1 MKRLSHLLCLLLAI
15 GMAAPFAR
23 AAQLT
28 ASLKE
33 GKPIF
38 KSMGPITFGPEGILF
53 IADTKSAAI
62 TAVAT
67 SDSKPTAGAQA
78 LKVEGI
84 NQKLAGLLGSSA
96 DQLLIEDIAAFV
108 FWIAG
113 FFGSTIVWRGR
124 RYRLL
129 RDGRFRLVSE
139 I

>member
-1 MKRLSHLLCLLLAI
+1 MFKPGAGYALPTKGIVMKRLSHLLCLLLAI

-62 TAVAT
+62 VAVAT
-67 SDSKPTAGAQA
+67 GDTKPETASKP
-78 LKVEGI
+78 LKIEGI
-84 NQKLAGLLGSSA
+84 NQKIAALLGASA
-96 DQLLIEDIAAFV
+96 DQLLIEDISV
-108 FWIAG
+108 NP
-113 FFGSTIVWRGR
+113 
-124 RYRLL
+124 
-129 RDGRFRLVSE
+129 
-139 I
+139 